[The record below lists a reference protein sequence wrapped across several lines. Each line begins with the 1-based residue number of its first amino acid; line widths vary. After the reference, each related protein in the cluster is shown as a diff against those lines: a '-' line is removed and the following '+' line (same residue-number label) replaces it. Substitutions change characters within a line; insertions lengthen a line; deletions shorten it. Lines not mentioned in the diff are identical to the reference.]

1 MWILFDGVFGI
12 VGISLGLLDAA
23 AGEAWLSVAPEADR
37 RGLLGF
43 GLAASSSLAVGRGG
57 GNGEIEMEVTEAE
70 WAW

>member
-12 VGISLGLLDAA
+12 VGISLCLLDAA
-23 AGEAWLSVAPEADR
+23 AGEAWLSVVPETNRTGMMWFA
-37 RGLLGF
+37 
-43 GLAASSSLAVGRGG
+43 LAAGSSLAVGRGG